1 MVMFP
6 INPSSS
12 MVAERYWF
20 DLIST
25 SERILSLSDDN
36 EASDVISLATIEPN
50 VVEVDEL
57 YGELYYTWEIVLKV
71 EPENYVKL
79 LDKKTNI
86 ENRILNCLNDLH
98 HDETNSLCA
107 IRVEPIVKRYLHWEK
122 ALPKT
127 KTEVLALI
135 EEQKTI
141 LTAVAT
147 GTSYMRNG
155 LEESYQKRHQEIV
168 RISSLVGFDYPVGDS
183 TLASWWQ
190 TIKEVETYAARR
202 SYIDELFEP
211 LCTLLHDSMDNPIDV
226 TKHSASN
233 KSVLVALKDA
243 QAYIDAGKF
252 PNAVDRIHTA
262 FHGYLRETLEKHQI
276 PFNQTESISALLTKL
291 YEYYYRSIQPPQVAS
306 KIKKVLRGSGGIV
319 QSVNEMRNNN
329 TIAHPTDQLI
339 EKREAELMVRLVD
352 ALFYYI
358 EDIEQ
363 LHK

>member
-12 MVAERYWF
+12 IVDERYWS

-57 YGELYYTWEIVLKV
+57 YGELYYTWEIILKV
-71 EPENYVKL
+71 EPESYVKL

-183 TLASWWQ
+183 
-190 TIKEVETYAARR
+190 
-202 SYIDELFEP
+202 
-211 LCTLLHDSMDNPIDV
+211 
-226 TKHSASN
+226 
-233 KSVLVALKDA
+233 
-243 QAYIDAGKF
+243 AY
-252 PNAVDRIHTA
+252 N
-262 FHGYLRETLEKHQI
+262 TLER
-276 PFNQTESISALLTKL
+276 T
-291 YEYYYRSIQPPQVAS
+291 
-306 KIKKVLRGSGGIV
+306 
-319 QSVNEMRNNN
+319 
-329 TIAHPTDQLI
+329 
-339 EKREAELMVRLVD
+339 
-352 ALFYYI
+352 
-358 EDIEQ
+358 
-363 LHK
+363 